1 MEAERR
7 RTDALEQ
14 MLKKH
19 IDEEGGKFDTLLKL
33 LEHNTSMTKT
43 NAEFTE
49 RLVNNVSG
57 VSSDLQAFKKEMKPW
72 LEAKIGLNLV
82 WRWAIG
88 IPVIIGVLLSIK
100 TLLAWLGFHR

>member
-1 MEAERR
+1 MEEHRR
-7 RTDALEQ
+7 RTDKLEEI
-14 MLKKH
+14 LENH
-19 IDEEGGKFDTLLKL
+19 IKEEGGKY
-33 LEHNTSMTKT
+33 
-43 NAEFTE
+43 AELMDLIKYNNSITE
-49 RLVNNVSG
+49 GLVHNVSAVG
-57 VSSDLQAFKKEMKPW
+57 SDLQAFKKEMKPW